1 MLPLLSQLFVNA
13 FEIAKNYHHS
23 YRSWVRLSGGNLL
36 KYRFIFSKGNRT
48 YEQRIYIRT
57 GKTR

>member
-48 YEQRIYIRT
+48 YEQHIYIRA
-57 GKTR
+57 